1 MKKIVVIGA
10 MNIDILA
17 TADPLHL
24 HDSSIGSIQTSYGG
38 VGRNI
43 AENIARLGIPVH
55 LCSVIG
61 DDAFGVSMLAH
72 AKDVGVDVSFVD
84 VVNSKRT
91 STYLAVSNREDM
103 VVGINDMDI
112 TNSMNKSW
120 ADKHLPHL
128 QQFDVVVIEPNI
140 PQDTLAYLIESLEK
154 KHIIVDPVSA
164 AKALR
169 LLPSLPNI
177 SVIKCNAMELR
188 ELSKVDDV
196 KQGMNDLLSQGV
208 TRIIVTQG
216 KNDIYEETTDSL
228 HVYTP
233 TLTEIVNVT
242 GAGDAFTAGIAVG
255 IALNLTNE
263 QQIELAM
270 KMSRITLQSATTV
283 SEQITH
289 ELLKENS

>member
-72 AKDVGVDVSFVD
+72 AKDVGIDVSFVG

-91 STYLAVSNREDM
+91 SSYLAVSNHEDT
-103 VVGINDMDI
+103 VVGVNDMDI
-112 TNSMNKSW
+112 TNSMNQAW
-120 ADKHLPHL
+120 ADKHLPL
-128 QQFDVVVIEPNI
+128 LKQFDVIVIEPNI
-140 PQDTLAYLIESLEK
+140 PQDTLSYLIESLANK
-154 KHIIVDPVSA
+154 NIIVDPVSA
-164 AKALR
+164 AKAPR

-177 SVIKCNAMELR
+177 SVIKCNAMELH

-196 KQGMNDLLSQGV
+196 KQGMKDLLSQGV
-208 TRIIVTQG
+208 TRVIVTQG
-216 KNDIYEETTDSL
+216 KNDIYEATTDSFY
-228 HVYTP
+228 VYTP
-233 TLTEIVNVT
+233 QKTEIVNVT
-242 GAGDAFTAGIAVG
+242 GAGDAFTAGIAAG

-283 SEQITH
+283 SEEITH
-289 ELLKENS
+289 EFRKENS

>member
-72 AKDVGVDVSFVD
+72 AKDVGINVSLVDIIK
-84 VVNSKRT
+84 SKRT
-91 STYLAVSNREDM
+91 SSYLAVSNHEDM
-103 VVGINDMDI
+103 VVGVNDMDI
-112 TNSMNKSW
+112 TNSMNRAW
-120 ADKHLPHL
+120 ADKHLPL
-128 QQFDVVVIEPNI
+128 LKQFDVIVIEPNI
-140 PQDTLAYLIESLEK
+140 PQDTLSYLIESLAK
-154 KHIIVDPVSA
+154 KNIIVDPVSA
-164 AKALR
+164 AKAPR

-188 ELSKVDDV
+188 ELSNVDDV

-208 TRIIVTQG
+208 TRVIVTQG
-216 KNDIYEETTDSL
+216 KNDIYEATKDSF

-233 TLTEIVNVT
+233 PLTEIVNVT
-242 GAGDAFTAGIAVG
+242 GAGDAFTAGIAAG

-270 KMSRITLQSATTV
+270 KMSRITLLSATTV

-289 ELLKENS
+289 ELRKENS

>member
-10 MNIDILA
+10 MNLDILA
-17 TADPLHL
+17 KADPLHL

-61 DDAFGVSMLAH
+61 DDAFGVSILAH
-72 AKDVGVDVSFVD
+72 AKDVGIDVSFVD

-103 VVGINDMDI
+103 VVGVNDMDI

-120 ADKHLPHL
+120 ADKHLQHL

-164 AKALR
+164 AKSSR

-177 SVIKCNAMELR
+177 SVLKCNAMELR
-188 ELSKVDDV
+188 ELSKVDNV
-196 KQGMNDLLSQGV
+196 KEGINDLLSQGV
-208 TRIIVTQG
+208 KRVIVTQG
-216 KNDIYEETTDSL
+216 KNDIYEATNDSF
-228 HVYTP
+228 HEYTP
-233 TLTEIVNVT
+233 SLTEIVNVT
-242 GAGDAFTAGIAVG
+242 GAGDAFTAGITAG
-255 IALNLTNE
+255 LALDYTSD
-263 QQIELAM
+263 QQIKLAM
-270 KMSRITLQSATTV
+270 RMSRMALQSLSTV

>member
-61 DDAFGVSMLAH
+61 DDAFGESMLAH
-72 AKDVGVDVSFVD
+72 AKDVGIDVSLVDVI
-84 VVNSKRT
+84 NAKRT
-91 STYLAVSNREDM
+91 SSYLAVSNHEDM
-103 VVGINDMDI
+103 VVGVNDMDI
-112 TNSMNKSW
+112 TSSMNRAW

-128 QQFDVVVIEPNI
+128 EGFDVIVIEPNI
-140 PQDTLAYLIESLEK
+140 PQDTLAYLIESLAK
-154 KHIIVDPVSA
+154 KRIIVDPVSA
-164 AKALR
+164 VKASR

-208 TRIIVTQG
+208 TRVIVTQG
-216 KNDIYEETTDSL
+216 KDDVYESTKDSF

-233 TLTEIVNVT
+233 SITEIVNVT
-242 GAGDAFTAGIAVG
+242 GAGDAFTAGIAAG
-255 IALNLTNE
+255 IALHYTNE
-263 QQIELAM
+263 QQIKLAM
-270 KMSRITLQSATTV
+270 QMSRITLQSATTV

-289 ELLKENS
+289 ELSKENS

>member
-43 AENIARLGIPVH
+43 AENIVRLGIPVH

-61 DDAFGVSMLAH
+61 DDAFGESILAH
-72 AKDVGVDVSFVD
+72 AKELGIDVSLVDVI
-84 VVNSKRT
+84 NSKRT
-91 STYLAVSNREDM
+91 SSYLAVSNHEDM
-103 VVGINDMDI
+103 VVGVNDMDI
-112 TNSMNKSW
+112 TSSMTRAW

-128 QQFDVVVIEPNI
+128 EQFDVVVIEPNI
-140 PQDTLAYLIESLEK
+140 PQNTLAYLIESLATK
-154 KHIIVDPVSA
+154 SIIVDPVSA
-164 AKALR
+164 VKASR
-169 LLPSLPNI
+169 LIPSLPNI

-188 ELSKVDDV
+188 ELSKIDDV
-196 KQGMNDLLSQGV
+196 KKGMNDLLLQGINRV
-208 TRIIVTQG
+208 IVTQG
-216 KNDIYEETTDSL
+216 KNDICEATKDSF
-228 HVYTP
+228 HVYSP
-233 TLTEIVNVT
+233 PLTEIVNVT
-242 GAGDAFTAGIAVG
+242 GAGDAFTAGIAAG
-255 IALNLTNE
+255 IALNATNE

-283 SEQITH
+283 SDQITQ
-289 ELLKENS
+289 ELWKENS

>member
-43 AENIARLGIPVH
+43 AENIARLGLPVH

-72 AKDVGVDVSFVD
+72 AKDVGINVSLVDIIK
-84 VVNSKRT
+84 SKRT
-91 STYLAVSNREDM
+91 SSYLAVSNHEDM
-103 VVGINDMDI
+103 VVGVNDMDI
-112 TNSMNKSW
+112 TNSMNQAW
-120 ADKHLPHL
+120 ADKHLPL
-128 QQFDVVVIEPNI
+128 LKQFDVIVIEPNI
-140 PQDTLAYLIESLEK
+140 PQDTLSYLIESLAK
-154 KHIIVDPVSA
+154 KNVIVDPVSA
-164 AKALR
+164 AKAPR

-196 KQGMNDLLSQGV
+196 KQGMKDLLSQGV
-208 TRIIVTQG
+208 TRVIVTQG
-216 KNDIYEETTDSL
+216 KNDIYEATTDSF

-233 TLTEIVNVT
+233 PLTEIVNVT
-242 GAGDAFTAGIAVG
+242 GAGDAFTAGIAAG

-289 ELLKENS
+289 ELRKENS

>member
-61 DDAFGVSMLAH
+61 DDTFGSSMLAH
-72 AKDVGVDVSFVD
+72 AHWFGIDISLVDVLT
-84 VVNSKRT
+84 SKRT
-91 STYLAVSNREDM
+91 SSYLAVSNHEDM
-103 VVGINDMDI
+103 VVGVNDMDI
-112 TNSMNKSW
+112 TNSMHRRW
-120 ADKHLPHL
+120 VDKKLPHL
-128 QQFDVVVIEPNI
+128 KQFEVVVIEPNI
-140 PQDTLAYLIESLEK
+140 PEDTLTYLMECLVDKI
-154 KHIIVDPVSA
+154 IIVDPVSA
-164 AKALR
+164 TKASR

-177 SVIKCNAMELR
+177 SVIKCNALELK
-188 ELSKVDDV
+188 ELSRLSDIDE
-196 KQGMNDLLSQGV
+196 GMKHLVSRGV
-208 TRIIVTQG
+208 ERVIVTQG
-216 KNDIYEETTDSL
+216 KNDIYECTTDSL
-228 HVYTP
+228 NIYSP
-233 TLTEIVNVT
+233 IPTEIINVT
-242 GAGDAFTAGIAVG
+242 GAGDAFTAGIAAG
-255 IALNLTNE
+255 IALGYTNE

-283 SEQITH
+283 SEQITN
-289 ELLKENS
+289 ELLKENA

>member
-61 DDAFGVSMLAH
+61 DDVFGASMMAH
-72 AKDVGVDVSFVD
+72 AKDVGIDTSFVD
-84 VVNSKRT
+84 VINSQRT
-91 STYLAVSNREDM
+91 SSYLAVSNREDM
-103 VVGINDMDI
+103 LVGVNDMDI
-112 TNSMNKSW
+112 TSSMNRGW
-120 ADKHLPHL
+120 ADKHLPLL
-128 QQFDVVVIEPNI
+128 QEFDVVVIEPNI
-140 PQDTLAYLIESLEK
+140 PEDTLTYLMESLADK
-154 KHIIVDPVSA
+154 IIIVDPVSA
-164 AKALR
+164 TKASR

-177 SVIKCNAMELR
+177 SVIKCNALELK
-188 ELSKVDDV
+188 ELSNRSDV
-196 KQGMNDLLSQGV
+196 KEGMEHLVSQGV

-216 KNDIYEETTDSL
+216 KNDIFESTQGSVN
-228 HVYTP
+228 VYSP
-233 TLTEIVNVT
+233 ISTEIVNVT
-242 GAGDAFTAGIAVG
+242 GAGDAFTAGITAG
-255 IALNLTNE
+255 IALGYTNE

-270 KMSRITLQSATTV
+270 QMSCITLQSATTV
-283 SEQITH
+283 SDQITH
-289 ELLKENS
+289 ALRKEK

>member
-61 DDAFGVSMLAH
+61 DDSFGVSMLAH
-72 AKDVGVDVSFVD
+72 AKDVGINVSLVDIIK
-84 VVNSKRT
+84 SKRT
-91 STYLAVSNREDM
+91 SSYLSVSNHEDM
-103 VVGINDMDI
+103 VVGVNDMDI
-112 TNSMNKSW
+112 TNSMNRAW
-120 ADKHLPHL
+120 ADKYLPL
-128 QQFDVVVIEPNI
+128 LEQFDVVIIEPNI
-140 PQDTLAYLIESLEK
+140 PQDTLSYLIESLADK
-154 KHIIVDPVSA
+154 NIIVDPVSA
-164 AKALR
+164 AKAPR

-196 KQGMNDLLSQGV
+196 KKGMNDLLSHGV
-208 TRIIVTQG
+208 TRVIVTQG
-216 KNDIYEETTDSL
+216 KNDIYEATTDSF

-233 TLTEIVNVT
+233 PLTEIVNVT
-242 GAGDAFTAGIAVG
+242 GAGDAFTAGIAAG

-289 ELLKENS
+289 ELRKENS